1 MAPGG
6 SWSVLDSTRR
16 SSVTDFETISV
27 ELPSG
32 RSLEGQRETRHAVWL
47 EGWGL
52 AEAGDVIR
60 IQGASWR
67 VDDVQRARI
76 GGQRATRLHVVRGP
90 PDDSPEAGRTDSGS
104 SESGG
109 SDMATASP
117 SDSTA
122 GTPATGREID
132 RRLRDALDGRKGSDN
147 GGLRYGSDLDALLRL
162 TSRMERLGYR
172 LSYRHVGE
180 APIAARAEPIDD
192 SRAPL
197 EATGATVAEAL
208 CRVCLAALERW
219 EEQMSEEELRTPP
232 RRATRPAPAR
242 RSTDVG

>member
-1 MAPGG
+1 M
-6 SWSVLDSTRR
+6 
-16 SSVTDFETISV
+16 TDFESINV

-32 RSLEGQRETRHAVWL
+32 RSLEGQRETRHSVWL

-52 AEAGDVIR
+52 AEVGDVIR

-76 GGQRATRLHVVRGP
+76 GGQRATRLHVVRESTDDA
-90 PDDSPEAGRTDSGS
+90 PDAGRTDSGS

-109 SDMATASP
+109 SDTSTASP
-117 SDSTA
+117 SDPTA
-122 GTPATGREID
+122 GTPSTGREID
-132 RRLRDALDGRKGSDN
+132 RRLRAALEGGKGSED
-147 GGLRYGSDLDALLRL
+147 GDPRYRSDLDALLRL
-162 TSRMERLGYR
+162 TSRMESLGYQ
-172 LSYRHVGE
+172 LSYRRVGE
-180 APIAARAEPIDD
+180 IPIAARAEPIDD

-219 EEQMSEEELRTPP
+219 EEQVSEEELRPPP
-232 RRATRPAPAR
+232 RRPTRPTPT
-242 RSTDVG
+242 RSTDVV